1 MSSLRVRVATILL
14 STAALACS
22 DNSPAAPSPSGEPN
36 YVTTAPTFTP
46 PYTLNLT
53 NHLGQTVA
61 SLPTGGYGEVVLW
74 AQVSGPSG
82 LAQTGSVTF
91 QLCRDSTGSQKPSA
105 DCDSGA
111 VAWVLSETVKIA
123 QNAGCGGAIASGKGN
138 VCRNFGYMAAPTT
151 AGFRFRFEPD
161 PEGGDIPAGVS
172 PSKDMTWVAAP

>member
-1 MSSLRVRVATILL
+1 MSSLTARFATILL

-53 NHLGQTVA
+53 NHLGQTVT

-91 QLCRDSTGSQKPSA
+91 QVCRDSTGSRKPSA

-111 VAWVLSETVKIA
+111 VAWALSETVKITENPLSCPQA
-123 QNAGCGGAIASGKGN
+123 FTRGN
-138 VCRNFGYMAAPTT
+138 VCRNFGYMAAPIT